1 MTTIRRV
8 LRWVRKIGNLPM
20 LLTVSSYTRLL
31 WRKGSHRADAAVPV
45 ELDGF
50 RTTTGLE

>member
-8 LRWVRKIGNLPM
+8 LRWVKKIGNLPM
-20 LLTVSSYTRLL
+20 ILRVSSYTRLL
-31 WRKGSHRADAAVPV
+31 WRTGSHRAYAAVPV

-50 RTTTGLE
+50 RTATGLE